1 MKDNVKCYEDDTEI
15 SCSRL
20 QEDQFMY
27 MDKGE
32 LISEILQIAA
42 CLDGTVSRVNTLN
55 SVGYYIKV
63 VKKGTYAQPRSSTI
77 LLCIHQSS

>member
-1 MKDNVKCYEDDTEI
+1 MNNNDVKCYEDDTEI

-27 MDKGE
+27 MDRGE

-42 CLDGTVSRVNTLN
+42 CLNGSVERIETLD
-55 SVGYYIKV
+55 SVGRAS
-63 VKKGTYAQPRSSTI
+63 KKIIIEYDVENTRK
-77 LLCIHQSS
+77 

>member
-1 MKDNVKCYEDDTEI
+1 MNNEVVCYEDDTEI
-15 SCSRL
+15 PCNRL

-42 CLDGTVSRVNTLN
+42 CLGGSVERLETLD
-55 SVGYYIKV
+55 STG
-63 VKKGTYAQPRSSTI
+63 RSSKRIIIEYDVETK
-77 LLCIHQSS
+77 SN

>member
-1 MKDNVKCYEDDTEI
+1 MKNNIECYEDDTQVP
-15 SCSRL
+15 CDRL

-42 CLDGTVSRVNTLN
+42 CLEGTVERTETLN
-55 SVGYYIKV
+55 SVG
-63 VKKGTYAQPRSSTI
+63 RSSKKI
-77 LLCIHQSS
+77 IIEYDIENRSK

>member
-1 MKDNVKCYEDDTEI
+1 MKNNVKCYEDDTEI
-15 SCSRL
+15 PCSRL

-42 CLDGTVSRVNTLN
+42 CLDGTVSRVSTLN
-55 SVGYYIKV
+55 SVGRAS
-63 VKKGTYAQPRSSTI
+63 KKIIIEYDVETKSN
-77 LLCIHQSS
+77 

>member
-1 MKDNVKCYEDDTEI
+1 MKNNIECYEDDTQVP
-15 SCSRL
+15 CDRL

-55 SVGYYIKV
+55 SVGRAS
-63 VKKGTYAQPRSSTI
+63 KKIIIEYDVENIRK
-77 LLCIHQSS
+77 